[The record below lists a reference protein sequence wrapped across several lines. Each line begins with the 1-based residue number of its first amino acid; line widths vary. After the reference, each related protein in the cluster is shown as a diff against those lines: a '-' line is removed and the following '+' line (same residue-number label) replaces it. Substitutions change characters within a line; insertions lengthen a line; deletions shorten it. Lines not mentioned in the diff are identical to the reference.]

1 MPQISVEAAVER
13 IKSGGMVII
22 VDDEDR
28 ENEGDVAMAA
38 EMATPD
44 AINFMV
50 TNARGLVVVP
60 MLNERLEQ
68 LRLPLMVQRNTDRM
82 RTAFTVSVDAV
93 SGTTTGIS
101 AQDRSATIKALV
113 DPETRP
119 DDLARPGH
127 VFPLQ
132 YTEGG
137 VLVRA
142 GHTEAIIDLVRLAGL
157 SPAGVLCEML
167 AGDGRSARLP
177 DLEKVSTEHDL
188 GMVSVADIIAYR
200 NEHENLVERVAEAR
214 LPTRFGVFRA
224 ISFKSLVDKDD
235 HIALVMGN
243 VDPDEPI
250 LVRVHSGCLTGDV
263 FKSLRCDCDEQK
275 DLAMEAIAREGK
287 GIFLYLRQEG
297 RGIGIHNKLKAYNL
311 QDQGLDTVDAN
322 VHLGFAPDLRH
333 YGVGAQILVDLGVRE
348 MRVLTNNPKKVVGL
362 SSYGLNMVEQV
373 PIIAPPNKENERY
386 LETKRTRM
394 GHMLEAAGAGK
405 ALE

>member
-60 MLNERLEQ
+60 MLSERLEQ

-101 AQDRSATIKALV
+101 AQDRAATIRGPRAPG
-113 DPETRP
+113 DAPGRPRPTRSR
-119 DDLARPGH
+119 LS
-127 VFPLQ
+127 LQ

-200 NEHENLVERVAEAR
+200 NEHENLGGARRRGPSPYQVRRLQGHLISEASWTR
-214 LPTRFGVFRA
+214 TTTSPSSWATSTPT
-224 ISFKSLVDKDD
+224 SLFS
-235 HIALVMGN
+235 
-243 VDPDEPI
+243 
-250 LVRVHSGCLTGDV
+250 SGCT
-263 FKSLRCDCDEQK
+263 
-275 DLAMEAIAREGK
+275 
-287 GIFLYLRQEG
+287 
-297 RGIGIHNKLKAYNL
+297 
-311 QDQGLDTVDAN
+311 
-322 VHLGFAPDLRH
+322 
-333 YGVGAQILVDLGVRE
+333 
-348 MRVLTNNPKKVVGL
+348 
-362 SSYGLNMVEQV
+362 
-373 PIIAPPNKENERY
+373 
-386 LETKRTRM
+386 
-394 GHMLEAAGAGK
+394 AGA
-405 ALE
+405 